1 MPIERPPTGQ
11 NKMIAKRHRN
21 EDGLDTMEAN
31 APFRPPFDS
40 RVQDPSETCLT
51 RSRFDLPVLCRA
63 SIDLVLRGEFVVRE
77 SRLRVGVLVPAA
89 DAVLGIP
96 DCSRPHYGCPLVHL

>member
-11 NKMIAKRHRN
+11 NKMIAKRHRI

-31 APFRPPFDS
+31 EPFRPPFDS
-40 RVQDPSETCLT
+40 RVEAPSENCRTP
-51 RSRFDLPVLCRA
+51 RPFDLPAVCRA
-63 SIDLVLRGEFVVRE
+63 SIDIVLRGELVVRE

-96 DCSRPHYGCPLVHL
+96 DCGRPHYGCSLVHL